1 MRGRGRV
8 WGEGKCASMS
18 IGRSRYNVF
27 EQRFFDSSTCRI
39 PSKTQRSAANCR
51 SCAMASLRRFV
62 NQLGERD
69 NVDQVFLVADKQL
82 RANRNGNLYL
92 QLRLTDKTG
101 SLTGMLWNASDQLFN
116 SVATGNYLRVAGTT
130 QLYNGQLQMIVTRI
144 EPADPR
150 SVNDQDFVMV
160 SGEEIDRLA
169 ARLTE
174 LLRGVKNDHLRR
186 LAECFL
192 GDEQFMGKFT
202 TAPAGIKNHHAYRG
216 GLLAHVVS
224 LMEVCRVVAPLY
236 PELDSDML
244 LLGAF
249 LHDAGKIDEL
259 TYDREFGYSDAGQ
272 LIGHVVMV
280 LSTVEDKIAES
291 ETMAGEKFPEELAL
305 RLKHIIVSHHGEYE
319 YGSPKLP
326 MTLEAIALH
335 LLDNLD
341 AKLYSVGQI
350 LREDAAGDS
359 SWTSYNQALGR
370 KFFKGQ
376 GSKED

>member
-1 MRGRGRV
+1 M
-8 WGEGKCASMS
+8 
-18 IGRSRYNVF
+18 
-27 EQRFFDSSTCRI
+27 
-39 PSKTQRSAANCR
+39 P
-51 SCAMASLRRFV
+51 SLRRYI
-62 NQLGERD
+62 NQLGERE
-69 NVDQVFLVADKQL
+69 NIDQVFLVADKQL

-101 SLTGMLWNASDQLFN
+101 ALTGMLWNASDSMFN

-130 QLYNGQLQMIVTRI
+130 QVYNGQLQMIVTRI
-144 EPADPR
+144 EPTDPR
-150 SVNDQDFVMV
+150 QIDEQDFVAV
-160 SGEEIDRLA
+160 SSEEIDRLA
-169 ARLTE
+169 KRLTD
-174 LLRGVKNDHLRR
+174 LLRGVQNVHLRN

-192 GDEQFMGKFT
+192 ADEEFTRKFT

-236 PELDSDML
+236 PDLDGDLL

-259 TYDREFGYSDAGQ
+259 TYDREFGYSDEGQ

-280 LSTVEDKIAES
+280 MSTVEDKVAES
-291 ETMAGEKFPEELAL
+291 ERLSGEKFPPELLL
-305 RLKHIIVSHHGEYE
+305 RLKHLIVSHHGEYE

-341 AKLYSVGQI
+341 AKLYSVAQI
-350 LREDAAGDS
+350 MKEDIAGDS
-359 SWTSYNQALGR
+359 NWTSYNQALGR

-376 GSKED
+376 AQRTDQ

>member
-1 MRGRGRV
+1 M
-8 WGEGKCASMS
+8 
-18 IGRSRYNVF
+18 
-27 EQRFFDSSTCRI
+27 
-39 PSKTQRSAANCR
+39 P
-51 SCAMASLRRFV
+51 SLRRFV
-62 NQLGERD
+62 NQLGERE
-69 NVDQVFLVADKQL
+69 NIDQVFLVADKQL

-101 SLTGMLWNASDQLFN
+101 SLTGMLWNASDNVFN

-130 QLYNGQLQMIVTRI
+130 QVYNGQMQMIVTRI
-144 EPADPR
+144 EPADAR
-150 SVNDQDFVMV
+150 QIDDQDFVMV
-160 SGEEIDRLA
+160 SSEEIDKLAQRLV
-169 ARLTE
+169 E
-174 LLRGVKNDHLRR
+174 LLRGVQNVHLRN

-192 GDEQFMGKFT
+192 ADEEFMGKFT

-224 LMEVCRVVAPLY
+224 LMEVCRVVAPRY
-236 PELDSDML
+236 PELDGDML

-259 TYDREFGYSDAGQ
+259 TYDTEFGYSDEGQ
-272 LIGHVVMV
+272 LIGHVVMI
-280 LSTVEDKIAES
+280 LSTVEDKVAES
-291 ETMAGEKFPEELAL
+291 ERLAGDKFPPELLL
-305 RLKHIIVSHHGEYE
+305 RLKHLIVSHHGEYQ

-341 AKLYSVGQI
+341 AKLYSVAQI
-350 LREDAAGDS
+350 MKEDVGSESA
-359 SWTSYNQALGR
+359 WTSYNQSLGR

-376 GSKED
+376 AEKS

>member
-1 MRGRGRV
+1 M
-8 WGEGKCASMS
+8 
-18 IGRSRYNVF
+18 
-27 EQRFFDSSTCRI
+27 
-39 PSKTQRSAANCR
+39 P
-51 SCAMASLRRFV
+51 SLRRYI
-62 NQLGERD
+62 NQLGERE
-69 NVDQVFLVADKQL
+69 NIDQVFLVADKQL

-101 SLTGMLWNASDQLFN
+101 SLTGMLWNASDSTFN

-130 QLYNGQLQMIVTRI
+130 QIYNGQLQMIVTRI
-144 EPADPR
+144 EPTDPR
-150 SVNDQDFVMV
+150 QIDEQDFVTV
-160 SGEEIDRLA
+160 SSEEIDRLA
-169 ARLTE
+169 RRLTE
-174 LLRGVKNDHLRR
+174 LLRGVSNMHLRN

-192 GDEQFMGKFT
+192 ADEDFMARFT

-236 PELDSDML
+236 PELDGDLL

-259 TYDREFGYSDAGQ
+259 VYDRELGYSDAGQ

-280 LSTVEDKIAES
+280 ISTVEDKVAES
-291 ETMAGEKFPEELAL
+291 ERLSVEKFPPELLL
-305 RLKHIIVSHHGEYE
+305 RLKHLIVSHHGEYE
-319 YGSPKLP
+319 FGSPKLP

-341 AKLYSVGQI
+341 AKLYSVAQI
-350 LREDAAGDS
+350 MKEDAGGDS
-359 SWTSYNQALGR
+359 SWTSYNPALGR

-376 GSKED
+376 TPNQ